1 MWGGVGDAF
10 VAESGTSARSSDG
23 TQTVSP
29 GLDIGRSGVAAV
41 ERRLGGWLRRYGLAC
56 EIGAAL
62 VAGVT
67 TALAL
72 SSQPTVALV
81 ALGFWAVSAYHRG
94 AAVTSPVSRQ
104 LRALGNSALVPIAA
118 AAGAVAFL
126 SKSPVVLSRVFAMV
140 AVASLTA
147 VLCRVFRW
155 RLQSPVRVV
164 LVGDQVSIAQNA
176 VRWSGEHQLRL
187 AGAMLMEPDL
197 TDDEVPTDV
206 FGVPVVAGIDRARE
220 LVDGWTADM
229 VVVAPG
235 PGFTAVDMRRLS
247 WSLERSRATLGVL
260 GVLDGVAP
268 FRVIPGALGGATV
281 MGVRPPRPSAFVR
294 LVKAAADRVAALA
307 LLVLASP
314 LLLVMVA
321 AVKLDSRGP
330 AFFVQPRVGQHGRP
344 FRVYKMR
351 TMVVDAEERKSEL
364 VSANEGGEVLF
375 KLKRDPRVT
384 RVGALLRKSSL
395 DELPQLVNVLRGEM
409 SLVGP
414 RPFLASETVNM
425 DREALRR
432 LAVKPGI
439 TGLWQVS
446 GRSDLEWEAAA
457 GLDRY
462 YADNWSLTG
471 DVLIGLRTV
480 KAVVGADGAY

>member
-1 MWGGVGDAF
+1 MWGGFGDAI
-10 VAESGTSARSSDG
+10 VAETNTSVRSTEAAPTAAR
-23 TQTVSP
+23 T
-29 GLDIGRSGVAAV
+29 RSGGFGEWLREHGLTVEVAAAV
-41 ERRLGGWLRRYGLAC
+41 L
-56 EIGAAL
+56 
-62 VAGVT
+62 AGVT
-67 TALAL
+67 TAYAL
-72 SSQPTVALV
+72 DSQGTVALV

-94 AAVTSPVSRQ
+94 SAVTSPVSRQ

-118 AAGAVAFL
+118 AASAVAFL
-126 SKSPVVLSRVFAMV
+126 GKSQAVLSQVFGMV
-140 AVASLTA
+140 AVASVTA
-147 VLCRVFRW
+147 ALCRMFRW

-164 LVGDQVSIAQNA
+164 LVGDRVSIAQNT
-176 VRWSGEHQLRL
+176 VRWAGSPTVQLVGGL
-187 AGAMLMEPDL
+187 LMEPDL
-197 TDDEVPTDV
+197 SDDEIPDEILGTRIST
-206 FGVPVVAGIDRARE
+206 GIDDAHRF
-220 LVDGWTADM
+220 VDGHDADL

-247 WSLERSRATLGVL
+247 WSLERSRATVGVL

-268 FRVIPGALGGATV
+268 FRVIPGALAGATV

-294 LVKAAADRVAALA
+294 AVKSAADRGAAAA

-314 LLLVMVA
+314 LLLAMVV

-330 AFFVQPRVGQHGRP
+330 AFFVQSRVGQHGRQ
-344 FRVYKMR
+344 FRVFKMR
-351 TMVVDAEERKSEL
+351 TMVVDAEQRKAEL
-364 VSANEGGEVLF
+364 AVANEGGDVLF
-375 KLKRDPRVT
+375 KLRRDPRVT

-395 DELPQLVNVLRGEM
+395 DELPQLLNVVKGEM

-414 RPFLASETVNM
+414 RPFLAAETANM
-425 DREALRR
+425 DRDALRR

-446 GRSDLEWEAAA
+446 GRSDLPWDEAAA
-457 GLDRY
+457 LDGY

>member
-1 MWGGVGDAF
+1 MWGGFGDAV
-10 VAESGTSARSSDG
+10 VAETNTSVRASEGAQTAAR
-23 TQTVSP
+23 T
-29 GLDIGRSGVAAV
+29 RSGGFGEWLREHGLTVEVAAAV
-41 ERRLGGWLRRYGLAC
+41 L
-56 EIGAAL
+56 
-62 VAGVT
+62 AGVT
-67 TALAL
+67 TAYAL
-72 SSQPTVALV
+72 DSQGTVALV

-94 AAVTSPVSRQ
+94 SAVTSPVSRQ

-118 AAGAVAFL
+118 AASAVAFL
-126 SKSPVVLSRVFAMV
+126 GKSQAVLSQVFGMV
-140 AVASLTA
+140 AVASVTA
-147 VLCRVFRW
+147 ALCRIFRW

-164 LVGDQVSIAQNA
+164 LVGDRVSIAQNT
-176 VRWSGEHQLRL
+176 VRWAGSSTVQLVGGL
-187 AGAMLMEPDL
+187 LMEPDL
-197 TDDEVPTDV
+197 SDDEIPDDILGTRIST
-206 FGVPVVAGIDRARE
+206 GIDDARGF
-220 LVDGWTADM
+220 VDGHDADL

-247 WSLERSRATLGVL
+247 WSLERSRATVGVL

-268 FRVIPGALGGATV
+268 FRVTPGALAGATV

-294 LVKAAADRVAALA
+294 AVKSAADRASAAAL
-307 LLVLASP
+307 VVVASP
-314 LLLVMVA
+314 LLLAMVV

-330 AFFVQPRVGQHGRP
+330 AFFVQSRVGQHGRP
-344 FRVYKMR
+344 FRVFKMR
-351 TMVVDAEERKSEL
+351 TMVVDAEQRKAEL
-364 VSANEGGEVLF
+364 AKANEGGDVLF
-375 KLKRDPRVT
+375 KMRRDPRVT

-395 DELPQLVNVLRGEM
+395 DELPQLLNVVRGEM

-414 RPFLASETVNM
+414 RPFLAAETASM
-425 DREALRR
+425 DRDALRR

-446 GRSDLEWEAAA
+446 GRSDLPWDEAAA
-457 GLDRY
+457 LDGY